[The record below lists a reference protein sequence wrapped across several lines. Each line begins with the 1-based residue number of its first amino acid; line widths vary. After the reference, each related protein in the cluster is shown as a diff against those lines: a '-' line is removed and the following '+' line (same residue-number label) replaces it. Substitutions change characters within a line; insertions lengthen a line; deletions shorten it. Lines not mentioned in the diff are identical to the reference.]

1 MSDDSYFIPVGE
13 GSSIGV
19 ERLRATDLTVSL
31 WAPTMQHGAPPS
43 ALLVRALERC
53 APREGTRLTRVVV
66 EILGPIPIAELE
78 VHAWVQRPG
87 KRVELLTAELSATTE
102 DGGRRVVASATGW
115 RMATA
120 DTSAVIHS
128 ADPPLPPLT
137 EGREGKLAGM
147 WGVGYLDTLDWR
159 WIDEIGC
166 DGPGRVWVRPKPD
179 LVRGESLT
187 PLERL
192 FAVADIA
199 NGVGSKIDPAEWT
212 FMNTDLTVHVFRVPQ
227 GEWIGVGAETSIGPD
242 GVGMCAGV
250 LYDENG
256 PVGRTAQTVQIRER
270 AQT

>member
-1 MSDDSYFIPVGE
+1 MSDDAYFVHLGSGE
-13 GSSIGV
+13 SDGT
-19 ERLRATDLTVSL
+19 ERFLATDRTVSL

-43 ALLVRALERC
+43 ALLVRALEHC

-66 EILGPIPIAELE
+66 EILGPVPIAELE
-78 VHAWVQRPG
+78 VRAWVQRPG
-87 KRVELLTAELSATTE
+87 RRVELVSAELSAAME
-102 DGGRRVVASATGW
+102 NGERRVVASATGW

-120 DTSAVIHS
+120 DSTAVHHA
-128 ADPPLPPLT
+128 ADPVLPPIT
-137 EGREGKLAGM
+137 DGREGKMGGM

-159 WIDEIGC
+159 WIDEIGGE
-166 DGPGRVWVRPKPD
+166 GPGRVWVRPKPD

-192 FAVADIA
+192 FSVADIA
-199 NGVGSKIDPAEWT
+199 NGVGSKIDPEKWT
-212 FMNTDLTVHVFRVPQ
+212 FLNTDLTVHVFRVPD

-256 PVGRTAQTVQIRER
+256 PVGRIAQTVQIRER
-270 AQT
+270 ART